1 LDFSRPGS
9 AFGRTGI
16 AIVVALVLSLASVL
30 PASAQQR
37 ALNLLAWADYVDP
50 KVLADFTAKTG
61 INVVYDTYD
70 SNDAALNRLQ
80 GKAAD
85 FDVVIISGQVL
96 AQAVKAGQLKPFTA
110 AQSATFSMLWPEVSE
125 RLKVHDPGNRH
136 ALTYSWGTVG
146 LGINRKKIQ
155 ERLGATAPINTWD
168 IVLKPDIA
176 MRLKDCGIA
185 MPDSPDDI
193 VPVALVQTGARA
205 DSREPRDQQKAFDA
219 LMRVRG
225 TVRKFHAS
233 DHINGLASGDICVA
247 VSSSIDVMQA
257 RKQAEDARNGVE
269 ISHVIPREG
278 APLWFDVLA
287 MPAGAINQEAAS
299 LFIAFMSE
307 PAIAARTADFL
318 NAATGSKAA
327 IALTTQGLRETPGL
341 VPDEATFKKLYAVPQ
356 LEGQARQNL
365 LRQWQRVKTGK

>member
-1 LDFSRPGS
+1 MDLSRPGL
-9 AFGRTGI
+9 AFRRASR
-16 AIVVALVLSLASVL
+16 AIVAALLLSFAAAL
-30 PASAQQR
+30 PAQAQQR
-37 ALNLLAWADYVDP
+37 VLNLLAWADYVDP
-50 KVLADFTAKTG
+50 KVLADFTLKTG
-61 INVVYDTYD
+61 ITVVYDTYD

-96 AQAVKAGQLKPFTA
+96 AQAIRVGRLKPFTPV
-110 AQSATFSMLWPEVSE
+110 QSAAFSALWPEVSE

-136 ALTYSWGTVG
+136 AVTYSWGTVG
-146 LGINRKKIQ
+146 LGINLKKVQ
-155 ERLGATAPINTWD
+155 ERLGATAPVNTWD

-176 MRLKDCGIA
+176 ARLKDCGIA

-193 VPVALVQTGARA
+193 VPVAMVQTGSRP
-205 DSREPRDQQKAFDA
+205 DSREPRDLQKALDA
-219 LMRVRG
+219 LTRMRG
-225 TVRKFHAS
+225 TVRKYHAS
-233 DHINGLASGDICVA
+233 DHINGLASGDTCVA

-257 RKQAEDARNGVE
+257 RKQVEDTRNNVE
-269 ISHVIPREG
+269 IRHVIPREG

-287 MPAGAINQEAAS
+287 IPAGAINQDAAV
-299 LFIAFMSE
+299 LFIAFLSE

-318 NAATGSKAA
+318 NVATGSKAG
-327 IALTTQGLRETPGL
+327 IALTTQGFRETPGL

-356 LEGQARQNL
+356 AEGQARQNL